1 MVLKGVEM
9 ADLQAVIQ
17 DNQKER
23 ERLLS
28 VMAGLKEADFK
39 RRLPN
44 GWSVSVTLAHLA
56 FWDLRQAT
64 MMRRWLT
71 EKRPPGTLEADA
83 VNDPLSLLCES
94 IPPQTVVKFTKAA
107 AELADQAV
115 EKLTQVQADEFLK
128 VGNVR
133 FLHRALHRRE
143 HLDKIV
149 KAIGK
154 PIKA

>member
-1 MVLKGVEM
+1 M
-9 ADLQAVIQ
+9 ADLQTMIQ
-17 DNQKER
+17 ENKKER

-28 VMAGLKEADFK
+28 FMAGLKEENLM

-56 FWDLRQAT
+56 FWDFRMVT
-64 MMRRWLT
+64 MMHRWLT
-71 EKRPPGTLEADA
+71 EKRTPGTLDAVA

-107 AELADQAV
+107 AEMADQAV
-115 EKLTQVQADEFLK
+115 EKLTQEQADEFLK
-128 VGNVR
+128 VGNER
-133 FLHRALHRRE
+133 FLHRAQHRRE

-149 KAIGK
+149 KALG
-154 PIKA
+154 